1 MSKSCKPILVNNTPC
16 NCVTA
21 VTSSGDYGVASP
33 LYPTTASLN
42 ALHTVQYNDMVVMYK
57 KTATGWAEVQN
68 YAFGGGGTDTDTR
81 IEFNQVLPSGEWE
94 WNIRDIVANT
104 ILSTFTT
111 PAIVAN
117 TVSSPNGTVDVT
129 LNGNDYEIE
138 VDVNLPIFATYAIA
152 FAALGAG
159 KKFRYS
165 TTNTE
170 GVPSPNNSTLA
181 FT

>member
-1 MSKSCKPILVNNTPC
+1 MPISCKPILVNNKPC

-21 VTSSGDYGVASP
+21 VTSAGLYGVASP

-42 ALHTVQYNDMVVMYK
+42 ALHTVQYNDRVVMYK
-57 KTATGWAEVQN
+57 KTATGWIEVQN
-68 YAFGGGGTDTDTR
+68 YPYSGGTTDTDTR

-94 WNIRDIVANT
+94 WNIRDVVANT
-104 ILSTFTT
+104 VLSTFTT
-111 PAIVAN
+111 PAIIAT
-117 TVSSPNGTVDVT
+117 TVSSPTGSVDVT

-138 VDVNLPIFATYAIA
+138 VDVNLPIFATYALA

-181 FT
+181 YT

>member
-1 MSKSCKPILVNNTPC
+1 MSKSCKPILVDNTPC

-21 VTSSGDYGVASP
+21 ATSAGLYGVASP

-42 ALHTVQYNDMVVMYK
+42 ALHTVQYNDRVVMYK
-57 KTATGWAEVQN
+57 RTATGWTEVQN
-68 YAFGGGGTDTDTR
+68 YSLGGSDTDTR

-111 PAIVAN
+111 PAIIAT
-117 TVSSPNGTVDVT
+117 TVSSPTGSVDVT
-129 LNGNDYEIE
+129 LNGNNYELE
-138 VDVNLPIFATYAIA
+138 VDVNLPVFSTYTAA

>member
-1 MSKSCKPILVNNTPC
+1 MSKSCKPILVDNTPC

-21 VTSSGDYGVASP
+21 ATSAGLYGVASP

-42 ALHTVQYNDMVVMYK
+42 ALHTVQYNDRVVMYK
-57 KTATGWAEVQN
+57 RTATGWTEVQN
-68 YAFGGGGTDTDTR
+68 YSLGGSDTDTR

-111 PAIVAN
+111 PAIIAT
-117 TVSSPNGTVDVT
+117 TVSSPTGSVDVT
-129 LNGNDYEIE
+129 LNGNNYELE
-138 VDVNLPIFATYAIA
+138 VDVNLPVFSTYTAA
-152 FAALGAG
+152 FSALGAG

-165 TTNTE
+165 TTNIE

-181 FT
+181 YT

>member
-1 MSKSCKPILVNNTPC
+1 MSKSCKPILVDNTPC

-21 VTSSGDYGVASP
+21 ATSAGLYGVASP

-42 ALHTVQYNDMVVMYK
+42 ALHTVQYNDRVVMYK
-57 KTATGWAEVQN
+57 RTATGWTEVQN
-68 YAFGGGGTDTDTR
+68 YSLGGSDTDTR

-111 PAIVAN
+111 PAIIAT
-117 TVSSPNGTVDVT
+117 TVSSPTGSVDVT
-129 LNGNDYEIE
+129 LNGNNYELE
-138 VDVNLPIFATYAIA
+138 VDVNLPVFSTYTAA
-152 FAALGAG
+152 FSALGAG

-165 TTNTE
+165 TTNIE

>member
-1 MSKSCKPILVNNTPC
+1 MSKSCKPILVDNTPC

-21 VTSSGDYGVASP
+21 ATSAGLYGVASP

-42 ALHTVQYNDMVVMYK
+42 ALHTVQYNDRVVMYK
-57 KTATGWAEVQN
+57 RTATGWTEVQN
-68 YAFGGGGTDTDTR
+68 YSLGGSDTDTR

-111 PAIVAN
+111 PAIIAT
-117 TVSSPNGTVDVT
+117 TVSSPTGSVDVT
-129 LNGNDYEIE
+129 LNGNNYELE
-138 VDVNLPIFATYAIA
+138 VDVNLPVFSTYTAA

-181 FT
+181 YT

>member
-1 MSKSCKPILVNNTPC
+1 MSKSCKPILVDNTPC

-21 VTSSGDYGVASP
+21 VTSAGIYGVASP

-42 ALHTVQYNDMVVMYK
+42 ALHTVQYDDRIVMYK
-57 KTATGWAEVQN
+57 RTATGWTEVQN
-68 YAFGGGGTDTDTR
+68 YEIGGTTDTDTSIR
-81 IEFNQVLPSGEWE
+81 FVQALPTGEWE
-94 WNIRDIVANT
+94 WEIVDVTTNT
-104 ILSTFTT
+104 VLSTFTT
-111 PAIVAN
+111 PPIVA
-117 TVSSPNGTVDVT
+117 TTISSPTGTVDVV
-129 LNGNDYEIE
+129 LNGNNYELE
-138 VDVNLPIFATYAIA
+138 VDQNIPIFGTYAAA

-159 KKFRYS
+159 RKFRYS